1 MKLAGPMQA
10 ALLMLGSTL
19 FFAIMVVTIRL
30 ASAQLHAFEVAF
42 FRSFFGMLAALPLL
56 RLHGLG
62 LLRTRQLPR
71 YVIRCVLG
79 TAAMFCGFWAIANLP
94 LAHAVSLSYSSPIFV
109 TIAAA
114 LWLGEQV
121 RARRWTAVAAG
132 FIGVLVIVRPGTDG
146 FSWGSLVAVSA
157 AVISAVVAIQIKQL
171 TRTEPADRVVLWT
184 TILWVPMSLPA
195 ALAVWEWPTGMTWL
209 WVVAAGVLGTGG
221 HMLWTRALKLGDV
234 SALSPIS
241 FLQLPVVALLGW
253 LLFSEALDAWTIA
266 GAAII
271 LGANGYIAHREAQLA
286 RQRPVT
292 AATPAANKPAE

>member
-1 MKLAGPMQA
+1 MKLAVPMQA

-30 ASAQLHAFEVAF
+30 ASAELHAFEVAF

-56 RLHGLG
+56 RLHGFG
-62 LLRTRQLPR
+62 LLRTTQLPR
-71 YVIRCVLG
+71 YIIRCVLG

-121 RARRWTAVAAG
+121 RARRWSAVAAG
-132 FIGVLVIVRPGTDG
+132 FVGVLVIVRPGTEG
-146 FSWGSLVAVSA
+146 FSWGSLVAVTA

-241 FLQLPVVALLGW
+241 FLQLPIVALLGW

-286 RQRPVT
+286 RQRAVT
-292 AATPAANKPAE
+292 GATPAANKPAE

>member
-1 MKLAGPMQA
+1 MQA

-19 FFAIMVVTIRL
+19 FFAIMVIAIRL
-30 ASAQLHAFEVAF
+30 AAAELHAFEIAF

-56 RLHGLG
+56 RLHGIG
-62 LLRTRQLPR
+62 LLRTGQFPR
-71 YVIRCVLG
+71 YLIRCVLG

-94 LAHAVSLSYSSPIFV
+94 LAHAVSLSYASPIFV

-132 FIGVLVIVRPGTDG
+132 FIGVLVIVRPGTEG
-146 FSWGSLVAVSA
+146 FSWGSLVAVAA

-184 TILWVPMSLPA
+184 TILWVPLSLPA
-195 ALAVWEWPTGMTWL
+195 ALAVWEWPNGMTWL
-209 WVVAAGVLGTGG
+209 WVVAAGILGTGG

-241 FLQLPVVALLGW
+241 FLQLPIVALLGW
-253 LLFSEALDAWTIA
+253 LLFSEALDAWTIV

-271 LGANGYIAHREAQLA
+271 LGANGYIAHREATLA

-292 AATPAANKPAE
+292 GATPAANTPAD